1 MRHWLAT
8 ALFVLAAPLTGCN
21 VSASGEASVT
31 GDADAAAAPAAAVA
45 PAPAAPAP
53 APAAADEAP
62 AAPQAASAAWQRI
75 TIVSYQCGDNCYL
88 EYSTGGPNTETAM
101 CNTRLCDS
109 WFEVQQMP
117 DSEIGKRYEVR
128 LGTTQQFDNEYR
140 VMEEDFPAI
149 IEMRPAR

>member
-1 MRHWLAT
+1 MRQWFVTCLFTLA
-8 ALFVLAAPLTGCN
+8 VPLAGCN

-31 GDADAAAAPAAAVA
+31 GNTDAEAAPAAAVA
-45 PAPAAPAP
+45 PTAPAEP
-53 APAAADEAP
+53 APAATDEAS

-128 LGTTQQFDNEYR
+128 FGTTQQFDNEYR